1 MMKVSGKRLGV
12 TLVSLAVPFMMAAPA
27 ALADAPSP
35 AEVAN
40 VAGYCLGYGYD
51 VSTCSGAVKEGV
63 EDVVE
68 EGVNADLYNQGV
80 SYTVDIG
87 APAASEPGNLAA
99 DVNAISVNPLPPL
112 PPVIAVPPVP
122 FQ

>member
-51 VSTCSGAVKEGV
+51 VSTCSGAVMEGV
-63 EDVVE
+63 EDRVE
-68 EGVNADLYNQGV
+68 TDVNTQLVDQGV

-87 APAASEPGNLAA
+87 APSLSEPGNLAA
-99 DVNAISVNPLPPL
+99 AADAIAVNPLPPL